1 MERCAHPLAVC
12 QAAEKHTAHL
22 EGKETIKQ
30 EPLEVVSYL
39 SRHKLYKAGPSGKKT
54 TIDRCAGDVGT
65 ELLVALEQDTQEDV
79 LRVGIVV
86 LAPGTGRWVVL
97 FSHPADFTPVYTTE
111 LGRID
116 RPLPRVPEAQHQAAG
131 SLVRQALYIIGPDH
145 KLKLA
150 MLHPMSTG
158 RNVEEQGPMRCIDS
172 LRLSSRLPY
181 VAKPANW
188 TPGDKVMFLPEVPE
202 VKESDLKRLFPRGVE
217 RVSMPSGIGYVSTTT
232 DNGYKNTSKL

>member
-1 MERCAHPLAVC
+1 NGEPDLVRYQIEETHPNDQRIHHYEDRLGHS
-12 QAAEKHTAHL
+12 QLQGPDYPGDHRL
-22 EGKETIKQ
+22 
-30 EPLEVVSYL
+30 L
-39 SRHKLYKAGPSGKKT
+39 SVASGKRT
-54 TIDRCAGDVGT
+54 
-65 ELLVALEQDTQEDV
+65 
-79 LRVGIVV
+79 
-86 LAPGTGRWVVL
+86 WVVL

-232 DNGYKNTSKL
+232 DNGYKNTSKLFIVKNGLNLQRWHG